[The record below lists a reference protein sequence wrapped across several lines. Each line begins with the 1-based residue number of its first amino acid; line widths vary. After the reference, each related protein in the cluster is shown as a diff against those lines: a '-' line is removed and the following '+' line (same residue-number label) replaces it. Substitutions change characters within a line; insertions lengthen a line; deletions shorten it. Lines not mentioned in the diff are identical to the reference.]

1 VQVFHWSA
9 AKLLPA
15 FLIAAVLELLTYT
28 HAPITVQFDTN
39 EMHRSAQHE
48 ITPEEKKQ
56 KLTPKK
62 QYWYPVILTFLP

>member
-48 ITPEEKKQ
+48 ITPEEKNRN
-56 KLTPKK
+56 
-62 QYWYPVILTFLP
+62 